1 MDWYYMDGKNK
12 VGPASEADV
21 EQLVRDGKITP
32 DTLVWNEIMSSW
44 QPYRKSKD
52 IPKRDVPLQEMN
64 IKKTFSAS
72 EGMSPD
78 NKTIAQNQS
87 VCAECGRTFPADEM
101 IQYSESMICVAC
113 KPIFFQKL
121 KEGVSLPNIME
132 YAGFWVR
139 LGAKF
144 IDGIIM
150 GLVNMLVSFMGGF
163 MAATS
168 FTPGAEQGALNSK
181 QVIVIG
187 IVYIVQISFTAAYS
201 AFFVGKFAATP
212 GKMAC
217 GIKVV
222 TADGGAVSYARAL
235 GRHFAEFLSSL
246 TLLIGYIMAAFDDEK
261 RTLHDRICNTRVI
274 RK

>member
-44 QPYRKSKD
+44 QPYRKSKG

-87 VCAECGRTFPADEM
+87 VCAECGRTFPVDEM
-101 IQYSESMICVAC
+101 IQYGESMVCVTC

-132 YAGFWVR
+132 YAGFWTR

-168 FTPGAEQGALNSK
+168 FTPGAEQGAFNSG
-181 QVIVIG
+181 QFVVIG

-217 GIKVV
+217 GVKVI
-222 TADGGAVSYARAL
+222 TADGGTVSYARAL

-246 TLLIGYIMAAFDDEK
+246 TLLIGYVMAAFDDEK